1 MMTLELGILDSIQ
14 RLRGPVTDRAM
25 VFITRLGDTGAVWLL
40 LALVLLLIPKTRR
53 YGAVMAVSLALE
65 VLCCNVLLKP
75 LAARVRPCDVN
86 TGIALLV
93 PRPTDY
99 SFPSGHT
106 GASFAAVGALLRC
119 KRRLWLPALALAC
132 LIAFSRLYL
141 YVHYPSDVLGGIL
154 LGLAAGFAGERA
166 VNLAQRRIGARVG
179 NGQGK

>member
-14 RLRGPVTDRAM
+14 RLRGPVMDRAM

-40 LALVLLLIPKTRR
+40 
-53 YGAVMAVSLALE
+53 LALE

-119 KRRLWLPALALAC
+119 KSRLWLPALALAC

-166 VNLAQRRIGARVG
+166 VHLAQRRIGARVG